1 MTGGFFMLLLH
12 ADKISKF
19 YGDRKIFNEFTLK
32 LYSGDRVG
40 VVGPNGAG
48 KTTLLNILSGA
59 DQPDEGLV
67 RHYTTISYV
76 RQQDDGVPEVVSGTS
91 LDGVDAKIAGF
102 LKVNG
107 DSFHKGMSGGEKARA
122 RFALSY
128 DSQCGLL
135 IVDEPTSNMDMEAS
149 RVIEEELLGF
159 DGALLIVSHDRELL
173 DKLCTSVLEV
183 SDGTV
188 TSYSGNYSDYVQLRE
203 AAYERQQFEYESYVK
218 EKTRLQNRIQ
228 ERVEHMNSVK
238 KAPSRMGNSEAR
250 LNRRGYTAIQNKL
263 NQSIDILETR
273 LDMMEKK
280 ERPKDLPQVMMR
292 IDPPTNPVSSRAV
305 RARDL
310 SMGFEG
316 KPLVNNASFEI
327 ITGKRTA
334 LLGKNGSGKTTLAE
348 MIYRRDKLITIAP
361 GAEIGY
367 FKQDFSILDENRTIL
382 ENVRSDST
390 KPEHEIRG
398 ILARLLIAGDDVFK
412 RVSVLSGGEKV
423 KVSIAKV
430 IVSKANF
437 IILDEPTNYLDV
449 FSMEALEKVLCD
461 YTGTLLLISHD
472 RRFIENVAQR
482 LIFIENKTLTTFE
495 GAWAEYE
502 ERKNKA
508 GKSTEN
514 GGLINIT
521 LLQMRLAELS
531 VRISSCGN
539 EAHKQELEAQYLE
552 TVKQLSAQQK

>member
-19 YGDRKIFNEFTLK
+19 YGDRKIFSDVTLK

-59 DQPDEGLV
+59 DKPDDGHV

-76 RQQDDGVPEVVSGTS
+76 RQQDDGVPEIVSGS
-91 LDGVDAKIAGF
+91 PLDAADAKIAGF
-102 LKVNG
+102 LKVNVE
-107 DSFHKGMSGGEKARA
+107 SFHKGMSGGEKARA

-173 DKLCTSVLEV
+173 DMLCTSVLEV

-188 TSYSGNYSDYVQLRE
+188 TSYNGNYSDYVRQRE
-203 AAYERQQFEYESYVK
+203 AAYERQQFEYEAYIK

-228 ERVEHMNSVK
+228 ERVENMKSVK

-250 LNRRGYTAIQNKL
+250 LHKREATAVQKKL
-263 NQSIDILETR
+263 NQGIDILESR
-273 LDMMEKK
+273 LAMMEKK

-292 IDPPTNPVSSRAV
+292 IDPPTNPVSARVA
-305 RARDL
+305 RTRDL

-316 KPLVNNASFEI
+316 KPLVDGASFEI
-327 ITGKRTA
+327 LTGKRTA

-348 MIYRRDKLITIAP
+348 MIYRRDNQITIAP
-361 GAEIGY
+361 GVEIGY
-367 FKQDFSILDENRTIL
+367 FKQDFSLLDENRTIL
-382 ENVRSDST
+382 ENVRAEST
-390 KPEHEIRG
+390 KPEHEIR
-398 ILARLLIAGDDVFK
+398 ASWHV
-412 RVSVLSGGEKV
+412 
-423 KVSIAKV
+423 
-430 IVSKANF
+430 
-437 IILDEPTNYLDV
+437 
-449 FSMEALEKVLCD
+449 C
-461 YTGTLLLISHD
+461 LLLGMMSLKGC
-472 RRFIENVAQR
+472 R
-482 LIFIENKTLTTFE
+482 
-495 GAWAEYE
+495 Y
-502 ERKNKA
+502 
-508 GKSTEN
+508 
-514 GGLINIT
+514 
-521 LLQMRLAELS
+521 
-531 VRISSCGN
+531 
-539 EAHKQELEAQYLE
+539 
-552 TVKQLSAQQK
+552 